1 MVWGMSLPSGFGE
14 FFPMGNFEAH
24 IDFEADDWYRRLN
37 AYYQEQTP
45 EEQKRLFDRGKGDG
59 PSYAGYV
66 ADKLISERGAAS
78 SPGALPVSPI
88 EPHEPPRSFVTEKGY
103 KSLGSLIMLNDR
115 ILAVDEALKA
125 IIERLEPAVHEF
137 FPIEIRMPRNKVYPG
152 SYYTLFIGQY
162 FDSFSP
168 EDSQEESFRDYGPDY
183 PNHYTHEKSKKGVT
197 GLALTKAAFGI
208 AHLWRERAFREWLV
222 CFSDELQAE
231 IAGAGLCIPKHYQ
244 MKQITGTVS

>member
-1 MVWGMSLPSGFGE
+1 MVWGMNLPSGFGE

-24 IDFEADDWYRRLN
+24 IDFEADDWYHRLN
-37 AYYQEQTP
+37 AYHKEQTP
-45 EEQKRLFDRGKGDG
+45 EEQKRLFDYGKGDG
-59 PSYAGYV
+59 ASYAGHV
-66 ADKLISERGAAS
+66 SEKFISERGTVLGLGNTS
-78 SPGALPVSPI
+78 FGPI

-125 IIERLEPAVHEF
+125 IIERLEPGVHEF
-137 FPIEIRMPRNKVYPG
+137 FPIEIRMPSNKVYPG
-152 SYYTLFIGQY
+152 RYYTLFVGQY

-168 EDSQEESFRDYGPDY
+168 GDSLEESFRDYGPDY

-197 GLALTKAAFGI
+197 GLALAKAAFGS

-231 IAGAGLCIPKHYQ
+231 IADAGLRIPKHYS
-244 MKQITGTVS
+244 MKEI